1 MALSSHAPRQE
12 RRTLTLH
19 PILLQNW
26 RDVAVIGL
34 AVVLFGY
41 LAVGELAAR
50 GSSSDYFQLSWL
62 AFISVALLVAG
73 VARFRRVSLVADSHS
88 VRAVN
93 LWGKH
98 KKCCRSEL
106 SDVVQVGSAF
116 GRTLQFIRRDNTVA
130 FEVLRNVWTKSQLRR
145 LSEFLDLRIIGL
157 ESDSVRS
164 YLGFALALPV
174 VLALDL
180 IFVVPGG
187 ALLVSALQADTDASA
202 YVRAYRCPEGPVL
215 GSASCIAVLAAT
227 VRSVGDRS
235 FGEFPLAIQLAGNNY
250 EISATSSKAT
260 YSLLKPG
267 LTVSAKLW
275 RNKVTYIDLGTGVQT
290 TDNPLYQ
297 ERSLRSG
304 IPFWIVL
311 LFGIIPLLSRLH
323 PVVTWG
329 SSRAPRGGRL

>member
-1 MALSSHAPRQE
+1 MALSSRAARQE

-41 LAVGELAAR
+41 LAVGELVAR
-50 GSSSDYFQLSWL
+50 GSSSDYFQLVWL
-62 AFISVALLVAG
+62 AFSSVALLAAG
-73 VARFRRVSLVADSHS
+73 VARFWRVSLIADSHS

-98 KKCCRSEL
+98 KKCRRSEL
-106 SDVVQVGSAF
+106 SDVVQVGSRF
-116 GRTLQFIRRDNTVA
+116 GRTLQFIGRDHAVA

-164 YLGFALALPV
+164 YLGFALAFPF
-174 VLALDL
+174 VLLIDL
-180 IFVVPGG
+180 VFVVPGA
-187 ALLVSALQADTDASA
+187 ALLASALQADKDASA
-202 YVRAYRCPEGPVL
+202 YVRAYRCPDGPVL
-215 GSASCIAVLAAT
+215 GSASCVALVAAT

-235 FGEFPLAIQLAGNNY
+235 LGEFPLAIQLAGHDY
-250 EISATSSKAT
+250 EISAASSKTT

-267 LTVSAKLW
+267 LTVPARLW
-275 RNKVTYIDLGTGVQT
+275 RNKITYLDFGTGVQT

-297 ERSLRSG
+297 EHSFRSG

-311 LFGIIPLLSRLH
+311 LFGVIPLLSRLH
-323 PVVTWG
+323 PVFTWG
-329 SSRAPRGGRL
+329 SSRSPRGSRL